1 MTKTNI
7 SQLDQFAVCKTTAR
21 LMQTDFKTC
30 NRLESSI
37 QSTPSQSNLF
47 EKNGAMVLTLLVLN
61 GVSADMWNIGWDL
74 GNVQA
79 TQPFQATKN

>member
-1 MTKTNI
+1 
-7 SQLDQFAVCKTTAR
+7 
-21 LMQTDFKTC
+21 
-30 NRLESSI
+30 LESSI

-74 GNVQA
+74 GNV
-79 TQPFQATKN
+79 